1 MYRFLLS
8 RQWVITTLVAV
19 LLIPVMIQLGF
30 WQLHRHQDRVAR
42 NDLIARNL
50 EAEPVPVERL
60 AREGRTVPRE
70 DTWRTVTAPGAY
82 EPERE
87 VVVRQRLGA
96 DDKQGYFVV
105 TPLRLGDGSAVLVN
119 RGWVPA
125 GADLTSFPNVPP
137 PPTGEV
143 TVTGRLRPDETT
155 GSGIRDKAGLPDRQ
169 VMLINSADEAAD
181 GLPGPVLGG
190 FVELVG
196 TAPGP
201 AGKQPEPVPEPD
213 HSSIGVHIAY
223 AIQWWI
229 FAAAVPVG
237 WWILVRRERRDREAA
252 AAKAAKA
259 SETAAAGDA
268 GETTGPAAP
277 EEPAKDGEAPAG
289 TADDGAGKSANP
301 PVRPA
306 ADDDRAPSLAPAE
319 QMAAD

>member
-8 RQWVITTLVAV
+8 RQWVIVTLVAV

-42 NDLIARNL
+42 NDLVARNL
-50 EAEPVPVERL
+50 KAEPVPVDRL
-60 AREGRTVPRE
+60 AREGRAVPRA
-70 DTWRTVTAPGAY
+70 DTWRTVTATGAY
-82 EPERE
+82 EPKRE

-105 TPLRLGDGSAVLVN
+105 TPLRLTDGSAVLVN

-125 GADLTSFPNVPP
+125 GADLTTFPDVPP
-137 PPTGEV
+137 PPAGEV

-169 VMLINSADEAAD
+169 VMLINSADEAAE

-190 FVELVG
+190 FVELVE
-196 TAPGP
+196 TAPRPEGR
-201 AGKQPEPVPEPD
+201 QPEPVGEPD

-229 FAAAVPVG
+229 FAAAVPFG
-237 WWILVRRERRDREAA
+237 WWVLVRRERRDREAA
-252 AAKAAKA
+252 AAKAA
-259 SETAAAGDA
+259 AGAGAGA
-268 GETTGPAAP
+268 GEAGEGKAQDGPGTG
-277 EEPAKDGEAPAG
+277 G
-289 TADDGAGKSANP
+289 TAPGG
-301 PVRPA
+301 PA
-306 ADDDRAPSLAPAE
+306 ADDAEKAANAPVRPVGDDERAPSLAPAE

>member
-8 RQWVITTLVAV
+8 RQWVIVTLVAV

-42 NDLIARNL
+42 NDLVAQNL
-50 EAEPVPVERL
+50 QAKPVPVDRL
-60 AREGRTVPRE
+60 AREGRAVPRG
-70 DTWRTVTAPGAY
+70 DTWRRVTATGSY

-87 VVVRQRLGA
+87 VVVRQRLGT

-105 TPLRLGDGSAVLVN
+105 TPLRLAGGAAVLVN

-125 GADLTSFPNVPP
+125 GADLTTFPEVPP
-137 PPTGEV
+137 PPAGEV

-155 GSGIRDKAGLPDRQ
+155 DSGIRDKAGLPDRQ
-169 VMLINSADEAAD
+169 VMLINSESVDAAAD

-190 FVELVG
+190 FVELTG
-196 TAPGP
+196 TAPEPG
-201 AGKQPEPVPEPD
+201 GKQPEPVGEPD

-229 FAAAVPVG
+229 FAAAVPLG
-237 WWILVRRERRDREAA
+237 WWILVRRERRDRDAA
-252 AAKAAKA
+252 AAKAAE
-259 SETAAAGDA
+259 ETTADGPAVGDA
-268 GETTGPAAP
+268 EQA
-277 EEPAKDGEAPAG
+277 
-289 TADDGAGKSANP
+289 ADDAGK
-301 PVRPA
+301 PA
-306 ADDDRAPSLAPAE
+306 ADDERAPSLAPAE

>member
-8 RQWVITTLVAV
+8 RQWVIVTLVAV

-42 NDLIARNL
+42 NDLVARSL
-50 EAEPVPVERL
+50 QAKPVPVDRL
-60 AREGRTVPRE
+60 TREGRAVPRE
-70 DTWRTVTAPGAY
+70 DTWRRVTATGAY
-82 EPERE
+82 EPKHE

-105 TPLRLGDGSAVLVN
+105 TPLRLADGTAVLVN

-125 GADLTSFPNVPP
+125 GADLTGFPEVPP
-137 PPTGEV
+137 APAGEV

-169 VMLINSADEAAD
+169 VMLINSEAVGTAAD

-190 FVELVG
+190 FVEL
-196 TAPGP
+196 TATSPRA
-201 AGKQPEPVPEPD
+201 AGKQPEPVGEPD

-229 FAAAVPVG
+229 FAAAVPLG
-237 WWILVRRERRDREAA
+237 WWILVRRERRDRETA
-252 AAKAAKA
+252 AAKGAKA
-259 SETAAAGDA
+259 AEAAPAQGAGAAGGTAAGAAETAAN
-268 GETTGPAAP
+268 AAEKP
-277 EEPAKDGEAPAG
+277 P
-289 TADDGAGKSANP
+289 ADDE
-301 PVRPA
+301 
-306 ADDDRAPSLAPAE
+306 RAPSLAPAE

>member
-8 RQWVITTLVAV
+8 RQWVIVTLVAV

-42 NDLIARNL
+42 NDLVARNL
-50 EAEPVPVERL
+50 TAKPVPVDRL
-60 AREGRTVPRE
+60 TREGRPVPRA
-70 DTWRTVTAPGAY
+70 DTWRTVTATGAY
-82 EPERE
+82 EPKRE

-105 TPLRLGDGSAVLVN
+105 TPLRLADGSAVLVN

-125 GADLTSFPNVPP
+125 GADLTTFPEVPP
-137 PPTGEV
+137 PPAGEV

-169 VMLINSADEAAD
+169 VMLINSADQAAD
-181 GLPGPVLGG
+181 GLPGPVLCG

-196 TAPGP
+196 TSPRP
-201 AGKQPEPVPEPD
+201 AGRQPEPVAEPD

-229 FAAAVPVG
+229 FAAAVPFG
-237 WWILVRRERRDREAA
+237 WWVLVRRERRDREEV
-252 AAKAAKA
+252 AAKAAHDEPA
-259 SETAAAGDA
+259 EDSSTRDGPGPDDPAAEGQAPGATAAGGAGETAAA
-268 GETTGPAAP
+268 PA
-277 EEPAKDGEAPAG
+277 
-289 TADDGAGKSANP
+289 
-301 PVRPA
+301 RPA

-319 QMAAD
+319 

>member
-8 RQWVITTLVAV
+8 RQWVIVTLVAV

-30 WQLHRHQDRVAR
+30 WQFHRHEDRVAR
-42 NDLIARNL
+42 NDLVARNL
-50 EAEPVPVERL
+50 KAEPVPVDRL
-60 AREGRTVPRE
+60 MREGRTVPRE
-70 DTWRTVTAPGAY
+70 DTWRTVTATGAY

-105 TPLRLGDGSAVLVN
+105 TPLRLADGSAVLVN

-125 GADLTSFPNVPP
+125 GADLTTFPEVPP
-137 PPTGEV
+137 PPAGEV

-196 TAPGP
+196 TSPKA
-201 AGKQPEPVPEPD
+201 AGKQPEPVSEPD

-229 FAAAVPVG
+229 FAAAVPFG
-237 WWILVRRERRDREAA
+237 WWVLVRRERRDREAA
-252 AAKAAKA
+252 AAKAA
-259 SETAAAGDA
+259 
-268 GETTGPAAP
+268 GEENAVPA
-277 EEPAKDGEAPAG
+277 EPAEDGEAPGGTPAG
-289 TADDGAGKSANP
+289 EAGKTADAPA
-301 PVRPA
+301 RRA

>member
-8 RQWVITTLVAV
+8 RQWVIVTLVAV

-42 NDLIARNL
+42 NDLVARNL
-50 EAEPVPVERL
+50 TAAPVPVDRL
-60 AREGRTVPRE
+60 AREGRAVPRE
-70 DTWRTVTAPGAY
+70 DTWRTVTATGAY

-105 TPLRLGDGSAVLVN
+105 TPLRLTDGSAVLVN

-125 GADLTSFPNVPP
+125 GADLTSFPEVPP

-155 GSGIRDKAGLPDRQ
+155 GSGIRDKEGLPDRQ
-169 VMLINSADEAAD
+169 VMLINSADQAAD

-196 TAPGP
+196 TSPRP
-201 AGKQPEPVPEPD
+201 AGKQPEPVSEPD

-223 AIQWWI
+223 AIQWWL
-229 FAAAVPVG
+229 FAAAVPLG
-237 WWILVRRERRDREAA
+237 WWTLVRRERRDREAA
-252 AAKAAKA
+252 VAKAAGDG
-259 SETAAAGDA
+259 TAA
-268 GETTGPAAP
+268 GETAQSETTQGEVAQGGEGPGGTAAD
-277 EEPAKDGEAPAG
+277 EPGKTAKAPA
-289 TADDGAGKSANP
+289 
-301 PVRPA
+301 RPA